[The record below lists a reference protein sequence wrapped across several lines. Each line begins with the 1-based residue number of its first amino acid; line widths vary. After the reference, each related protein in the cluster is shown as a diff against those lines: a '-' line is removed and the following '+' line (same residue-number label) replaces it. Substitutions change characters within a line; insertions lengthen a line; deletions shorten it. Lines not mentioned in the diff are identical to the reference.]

1 MIFMKLSRLQNQ
13 NRTSVLRKFATATVL
28 AAGLLFSTNSFGQ
41 TCPTSVVY
49 SSAGQKVATTFESAV
64 LKQDHSKTRRLLGAS
79 LDTPVEARSFVQV
92 SKSGRVKTGGVAW
105 FCGTSGS
112 RCPHDLAVPSWETK
126 SLHSIQFPEA
136 AIPTESGC
144 KMQIS
149 TFVPVIDTTSTH
161 VSTDP
166 GIGPLPVKTETP
178 REKISR
184 PKRTPL
190 RKVRPVSKT
199 TTVKRRPVTPTDQL
213 PVARTPDPRTAE
225 EAELDV
231 VSSDK
236 MVLDTDGYISHMPSA
251 KQIRSFKRREADPSA
266 FRDCVSREITKSG
279 FTWASWSIYK
289 NKVRPMLSKIQRF
302 LGESATSLRVRSRLF
317 KGGAQEVLEIKG
329 MCGDGPCRR
338 QTDFAKK
345 VGISL
350 EPYILE
356 GIRSNCEYEFD
367 LPLAEDRNYGDFK
380 NSKMLV
386 R

>member
-1 MIFMKLSRLQNQ
+1 MKLSRLQNQ
-13 NRTSVLRKFATATVL
+13 NRTSAMKKFATAAVL
-28 AAGLLFSTNSFGQ
+28 AAGLLFSTTSFGQ

-49 SSAGQKVATTFESAV
+49 SRAGQKVATTFESAV

-79 LDTPVEARSFVQV
+79 LDTPVEARSFVQI
-92 SKSGRVKTGGVAW
+92 SKSGHVKTGGIAW

-112 RCPHDLAVPSWETK
+112 RCAHDLELQSWESK
-126 SLHSIQFPEA
+126 SLPGIQFSTKI
-136 AIPTESGC
+136 IPTESGC

-149 TFVPVIDTTSTH
+149 TFVPVIDATSAH
-161 VSTDP
+161 VPADS
-166 GIGPLPVKTETP
+166 GIGPRPVKSEPTPAETP
-178 REKISR
+178 REKISH

-190 RKVRPVSKT
+190 RKVRPV
-199 TTVKRRPVTPTDQL
+199 TPTEQL
-213 PVARTPDPRTAE
+213 PVARSIDPRTAE

-236 MVLDTDGYISHMPSA
+236 MVLDTDGYISHRPSA
-251 KQIRSFKRREADPSA
+251 KQLRSFKMREEDPSV
-266 FRDCVSREITKSG
+266 FRDCASKELTKSG
-279 FTWASWSIYK
+279 FTWASWSIYR
-289 NKVRPMLSKIQRF
+289 NKVRPMLSKIKQF

-329 MCGDGPCRR
+329 ICGDGPCRR
-338 QTDFAKK
+338 QADFAKK
-345 VGISL
+345 VGISI